1 MLGGLFGRDRDTFVC
16 GSGYS
21 DVLQGLPGVCVCWRR
36 MCSSRCVGGGCVVVG
51 VLEEDV

>member
-21 DVLQGLPGVCVCWRR
+21 DVLQGLPGVCVC
-36 MCSSRCVGGGCVVVG
+36 VGGGCVVVG
-51 VLEEDV
+51 VLEEEVW